1 MKNTNIIIRIEEE
14 LKNDLQDIANKNHYT
29 ISNIIIACIKDIVR
43 KKKIP
48 INLLPYLNSKPNN
61 NKINIPLIKRALFE
75 ILEQNGINNVS
86 KAYLF
91 GSYARGEETYE
102 SDIDIRLEV
111 KDSFSLIDLSFI
123 SSELKEKLNKDID
136 VISSGG
142 LDEHFLN
149 RIKKDEIC
157 IYENK

>member
-1 MKNTNIIIRIEEE
+1 MLILCTAWWSQIG
-14 LKNDLQDIANKNHYT
+14 IA
-29 ISNIIIACIKDIVR
+29 R
-43 KKKIP
+43 KS
-48 INLLPYLNSKPNN
+48 LNSSS
-61 NKINIPLIKRALFE
+61 F
-75 ILEQNGINNVS
+75 
-86 KAYLF
+86 
-91 GSYARGEETYE
+91 
-102 SDIDIRLEV
+102 
-111 KDSFSLIDLSFI
+111 SFSLIDLSFI

>member
-14 LKNDLQDIANKNHYT
+14 LKNDFQEIANNNHYT

-43 KKKIP
+43 RKKIP
-48 INLLPYLNSKPNN
+48 INLLPYLNSKPN

-75 ILEQNGINNVS
+75 ILEQNSINNVE

-142 LDEHFLN
+142 LDKNFLN

>member
-1 MKNTNIIIRIEEE
+1 M
-14 LKNDLQDIANKNHYT
+14 
-29 ISNIIIACIKDIVR
+29 
-43 KKKIP
+43 
-48 INLLPYLNSKPNN
+48 LPYLNSKPNN

-149 RIKKDEIC
+149 RINSFYRSKRRRFFFIIGESMCYNAIKRE
-157 IYENK
+157 KRAARLFL